1 MDTMTSASETMP
13 FSNAGQKR
21 VKAALDLQNDLL
33 NDYAQAS
40 RAWLERM
47 QSEVAL
53 WAAFGSKLT
62 ATRSVP
68 EALEA
73 YTKCVSQ
80 QMKMTAEDG
89 QHLFHDWQHITQKV
103 TKSFGNGWPR
113 AIHEAMPMLARN

>member
-13 FSNAGQKR
+13 FSNAGQER

-53 WAAFGSKLT
+53 WAALGSKLT

-68 EALEA
+68 KRWKPAPNA
-73 YTKCVSQ
+73 Y
-80 QMKMTAEDG
+80 
-89 QHLFHDWQHITQKV
+89 
-103 TKSFGNGWPR
+103 
-113 AIHEAMPMLARN
+113 RNR